1 MLQYFQMENPSIKL
15 NAETKQLYYTCM
27 YTIHQKPYTQY
38 TIYIA
43 KITTSERNVL
53 VLLMMGYCVVNLC

>member
-1 MLQYFQMENPSIKL
+1 
-15 NAETKQLYYTCM
+15 M